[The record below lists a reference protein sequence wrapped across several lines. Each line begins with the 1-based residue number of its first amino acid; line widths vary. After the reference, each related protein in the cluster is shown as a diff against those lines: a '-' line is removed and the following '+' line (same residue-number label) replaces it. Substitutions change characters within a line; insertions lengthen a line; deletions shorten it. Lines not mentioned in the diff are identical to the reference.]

1 VYPIVAMFTPKRIPI
16 ILFAGVLSVAFTA
29 CRKDDPIPTPLPDPE
44 PVTKGTF
51 RLTLVPEWEGQPLA
65 LYTEY
70 RNYMDQRV
78 NVELL
83 KMYWGELRLF
93 NGPYEWVMKDVAY
106 FNLGPGAVSI
116 AMPVDTGMY
125 AGLRAGL
132 GVPNAL
138 NMSDP
143 AVYSAGHPLNVNNGT
158 YWTWATGYRFLMF
171 EGRYDLDP
179 QSTAPLIAS
188 YALHPGMEP
197 CYLPLEFQPSGGV
210 RILPGAETEL
220 VVKVAVDRFFHSP
233 TGNID
238 LATENT
244 AHGQNLP
251 LAIKLAENAVQSMSV
266 E

>member
-1 VYPIVAMFTPKRIPI
+1 MRKKSAHGL
-16 ILFAGVLSVAFTA
+16 ILLGLITVGLTS
-29 CRKDDPIPTPLPDPE
+29 CRKDEPLPGPVPE
-44 PVTKGTF
+44 PAPVTKGTL
-51 RLTLVPEWEGQPLA
+51 RLKLVPEWEGQPLA

-70 RNYMDQRV
+70 RNYLDQRV

-93 NGPYEWVMKDVAY
+93 NGPYEWALKDVAY
-106 FNLGPGAVSI
+106 FNLGNGPVSI
-116 AMPVDTGMY
+116 DLSADTGEY
-125 AGLRAGL
+125 SGFRASL
-132 GVPNAL
+132 GVPDAL
-138 NMSDP
+138 NTADP
-143 AVYSAGHPLNVNNGT
+143 ASYGASHPLSVNNGT

-179 QSTAPLIAS
+179 QSTASLISS

-197 CYLPLEFQPSGGV
+197 CYLPMEFVPSTGIQIG
-210 RILPGAETEL
+210 PGNTTE
-220 VVKVAVDRFFHSP
+220 VIVKIAVDRFFHSP

-244 AHGQNLP
+244 AHGTNMP
-251 LAIKLAENAVQSMSV
+251 LAIKLSQNSVQSMSV